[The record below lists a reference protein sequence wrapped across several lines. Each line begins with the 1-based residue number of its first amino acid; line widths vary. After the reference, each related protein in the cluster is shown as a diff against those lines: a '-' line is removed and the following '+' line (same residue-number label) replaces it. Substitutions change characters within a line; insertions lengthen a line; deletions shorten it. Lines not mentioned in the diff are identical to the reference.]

1 MGHNTRKIDLTEE
14 GARLGMCP
22 QYNSI
27 WDQLTVRENLKF
39 MARIKGLSGDEF
51 ENNVKLI
58 IQTLD
63 LDEFMNVRA

>member
-1 MGHNTRKIDLTEE
+1 
-14 GARLGMCP
+14 MCP